1 MSERRSTPERGG
13 RNGEWTTGSRTWFF
27 PDGDIPLPGDAE
39 PKGHESL
46 VMLNPNDTD
55 AEVVITVY
63 FEGRDPDMLPPQR
76 VGARRVR
83 CIRTNEPIDGYQIP
97 FGQYALRLDSSVPI
111 VCQIGRMDVR
121 QPNLAYYTVMGHP
134 VD

>member
-1 MSERRSTPERGG
+1 VSG
-13 RNGEWTTGSRTWFF
+13 RLGARTWFF
-27 PDGDIPLPGDAE
+27 PDGDIPPPGDGE

-46 VMLNPNDTD
+46 VILNPSDDD

-63 FEGRDPDMLPPQR
+63 FERRDPDVLAPQT
-76 VGARRVR
+76 VEARRVR
-83 CIRTNEPIDGYQIP
+83 CIRTNEPIDGYRIP

>member
-1 MSERRSTPERGG
+1 M
-13 RNGEWTTGSRTWFF
+13 
-27 PDGDIPLPGDAE
+27 E

-46 VMLNPNDTD
+46 IMLNPNDDD

-63 FEGRDPDMLPPQR
+63 FEDRDPEVLAPQL

-83 CIRTNEPIDGYQIP
+83 CIRTDEPVDGYQIP
-97 FGQYALRLDSSVPI
+97 LGQYALKLESTVPLI
-111 VCQIGRMDVR
+111 CQIGRLDVR

>member
-1 MSERRSTPERGG
+1 MSGDG
-13 RNGEWTTGSRTWFF
+13 GSRTWFF
-27 PDGDIPLPGDAE
+27 PDGDIPPAGEAEPHGHESLIVLNPGDAE
-39 PKGHESL
+39 
-46 VMLNPNDTD
+46 
-55 AEVVITVY
+55 AELRLTVY
-63 FEGRDPDMLPPQR
+63 FEADEPAMLSPQV

-83 CIRTNEPIDGYQIP
+83 CFRISDPIDGYQIP
-97 FGQYALRLDSSVPI
+97 LGQYALRVESSTPV